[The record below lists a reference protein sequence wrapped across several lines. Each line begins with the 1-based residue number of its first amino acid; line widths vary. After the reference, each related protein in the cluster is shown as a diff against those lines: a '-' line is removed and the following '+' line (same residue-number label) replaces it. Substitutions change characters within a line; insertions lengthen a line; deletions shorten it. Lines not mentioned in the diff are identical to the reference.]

1 MVILVDRK
9 KRNPPQIILLGFSF
23 KSLTQ
28 KDVGKFSDLFVHRLN
43 DIDARKMTD
52 FCFDYDFYSFVFV
65 FLDSPEAEIN
75 FSSTTQSF
83 MGAILGSRDRFV
95 HEVGGS
101 ILDYLASE
109 VDVIDFVP
117 IFVDID
123 LVKETSVFFWELT
136 NQRDVAKTF
145 FP

>member
-1 MVILVDRK
+1 
-9 KRNPPQIILLGFSF
+9 
-23 KSLTQ
+23 
-28 KDVGKFSDLFVHRLN
+28 
-43 DIDARKMTD
+43 MTD
-52 FCFDYDFYSFVFV
+52 FCFDCDFYSFVFV
-65 FLDSPEAEIN
+65 FPDSPETEIN